1 MLSTGVVRFITQT
14 TSTFVAQAFIARLV
28 SMSWIPQR
36 ETFSD
41 AKRKLLEGYQQG
53 GLARALESPVKI
65 TPRAQRETAPLSL
78 AQEQIWRREE
88 MLAGGSLPHNEC
100 ITLKAN
106 KYLDTTVLERSFA
119 EIIRRHEIWRTT
131 YGIANGHPIQV
142 VHEASDGFPLRIVD
156 LRAASEAER
165 ETELLRLYTEGIR
178 QRFDLRRG
186 PLLRVI
192 LATLTNT
199 DQRIIVFAHLSIV
212 DGVSVYQILPAEL
225 ASLCDSFSAGK
236 TSPLGELPIQY
247 ADYAYW
253 QRQWLEAHELAEQL
267 TYWREQLA
275 VDLPVLQWPTDHPR
289 PAVQTHHGTVRSF
302 ALRGPLRSALKRF
315 SQCEGVTLFTTL
327 AASLSALLY
336 CYTRQTNII
345 LGTPS
350 LGVRKRPEV
359 QALLGNF
366 LNPVPL
372 RINLEGDPSFHEL
385 LLRTQN
391 AVGGAIS
398 HDDVPI
404 EILAQELRLN
414 PSSSRSPIFT
424 VAISLQPETP
434 ETDTGWHVTS
444 MDADSGGTIW
454 DLYLAFIDTKNGVL
468 GRAQY
473 NTDLFEGATISRALE
488 ELQVVMESVV
498 RDPKRCISTLPSQL
512 RSLTAL
518 L

>member
-1 MLSTGVVRFITQT
+1 MST
-14 TSTFVAQAFIARLV
+14 
-28 SMSWIPQR
+28 IPQR
-36 ETFSD
+36 ETLSET
-41 AKRKLLEGYQQG
+41 KRKLLEGYQRG
-53 GLARALESPVKI
+53 GFAYALENPVKI
-65 TPRAQRETAPLSL
+65 TPRPKGETAPLSL
-78 AQEQIWRREE
+78 AQEQLWRREE
-88 MLAGGSLPHNEC
+88 ALAGGSLPHNEC

-106 KYLDTTVLERSFA
+106 KYLDPAFLERSFA
-119 EIIRRHEIWRTT
+119 EIVRRHEIWRTS
-131 YGIANGHPIQV
+131 YGIVNGQRIQV
-142 VHEASDGFPLRIVD
+142 VHEASNRFPLRIID

-165 ETELLRLYTEGIR
+165 EAELLRLYTEGVR

-192 LATLTNT
+192 LVTLTNT
-199 DQRIIVFAHLSIV
+199 DQRILVFAHLSIV

-225 ASLCDSFSAGK
+225 ASLCDAFSAGR

-253 QRQWLEAHELAEQL
+253 QRQWLKSHELVEQL

-275 VDLPVLQWPTDHPR
+275 GELPVLQWPSGRPR
-289 PAVQTHHGTVRSF
+289 PAVQRHRGAVRSF
-302 ALRGPLRSALKRF
+302 ALRGTLRGALKGF
-315 SQCEGVTLFTTL
+315 SQHEGVTLFTTL

-336 CYTRQTNII
+336 CYTRQANII

-350 LGVRKRPEV
+350 LGARKRPEV
-359 QALLGNF
+359 QTLLGHF

-385 LLRTQN
+385 LLRTQK
-391 AVGGAIS
+391 AVGGALS

-414 PSSSRSPIFT
+414 PSSRSAFFT

-434 ETDTGWHVTS
+434 ETGAGWQVTS

-454 DLYLAFIDTKNGVL
+454 DLYLAFIETKDGVI
-468 GRAQY
+468 GRVQY
-473 NTDLFEGATISRALE
+473 NTDLFGDANITRTLEG
-488 ELQVVMESVV
+488 LQVVMESVAG
-498 RDPKRCISTLPSQL
+498 DPKQFISTLPFQL
-512 RSLTAL
+512 RSVGL